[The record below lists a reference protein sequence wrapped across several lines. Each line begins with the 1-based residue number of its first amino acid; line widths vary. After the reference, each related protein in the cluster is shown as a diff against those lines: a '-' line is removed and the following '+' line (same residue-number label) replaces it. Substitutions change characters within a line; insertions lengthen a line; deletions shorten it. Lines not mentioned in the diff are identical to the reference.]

1 MVDVIV
7 VEGMTAGI
15 TGGSVTCGGGDG
27 GCCCGGDR
35 GD

>member
-7 VEGMTAGI
+7 VVGIIAGI
-15 TGGSVTCGGGDG
+15 TEGSVTCGGGDG